1 MFSQKLVDRY
11 RELKKEALDCIL
23 LMQVG
28 AFMQVLDE
36 DARSVSQVTGLKLQ
50 MAGDVDDP
58 VVRGGFPKSGLDG
71 YIGRLVRA
79 GHSVAI
85 AVQDGNKQRRLSEVI
100 RVHRDMTQEKD
111 MRNRA

>member
-1 MFSQKLVDRY
+1 VFSQKLVHRY
-11 RELKKEALDCIL
+11 RELKKEAADCVL

-58 VVRGGFPKSGLDG
+58 IVRGGFPKSGLDG
-71 YIGRLVRA
+71 YVGRLVRA

-85 AVQDGNKQRRLSEVI
+85 ALQDSDKQRRLSELI
-100 RVHRDMTQEKD
+100 RVHCEVIRENGTGHE
-111 MRNRA
+111 A